1 MSSFIARRLLLLF
14 PVLIGI
20 LVVTFT
26 ITRMI
31 PGDPCDVML
40 GEKATKAKCKIFK
53 QHYGLDKSIPE
64 QFVRYM
70 LNVAQGD
77 FGTAIRDRRPVS
89 DVIAERLPLTIE
101 LTVLATVFASTFGIL
116 LGVVAALNRNST
128 ADTATM
134 VFANIGVSMPI
145 FWLGLLLA
153 YFFSLTLKDTPFF
166 IPPSS
171 RLSPGVS
178 IVPLAKLWGLQN
190 LKGFQRFM
198 LLLVSNSAILNA
210 LLTGNTKLLK
220 DALWHLILPALAVGT
235 ISLSVI
241 ARMTRSSLLDVLGE
255 DYVRTAR
262 SKGLRERLVI
272 YHHGL
277 RNALIPIVTIIG
289 LQIGGLLSGAVLTE
303 TIFGLP
309 GVGSR
314 AVEAILSRDYPI
326 IQGFSVLVAVI
337 FVFTNLIVDISYA
350 YLDPRIRLK

>member
-1 MSSFIARRLLLLF
+1 
-14 PVLIGI
+14 
-20 LVVTFT
+20 
-26 ITRMI
+26 
-31 PGDPCDVML
+31 
-40 GEKATKAKCKIFK
+40 
-53 QHYGLDKSIPE
+53 
-64 QFVRYM
+64 M

-77 FGTAIRDRRPVS
+77 FGTAIRDRRPVT
-89 DVIAERLPLTIE
+89 DLIAERLPLTIE
-101 LTVLATVFASTFGIL
+101 LTVIATVFASTVGIL
-116 LGVVAALNRNST
+116 LGVVAALNRNSA

-178 IVPLAKLWGLQN
+178 IIPLAKVWGLQN

-198 LLLVSNSAILNA
+198 LMLVSNSAILNA
-210 LLTGNTKLLK
+210 LLTGNTKLLQ

-262 SKGLRERLVI
+262 SKGLRERLII
-272 YHHGL
+272 YRHAL

-289 LQIGGLLSGAVLTE
+289 LQIGSLLSGAVLTE

-337 FVFTNLIVDISYA
+337 YVFTNLIVDISYA